1 MSLNVGDQE
10 CNSGKKYGQKGTL
23 CGPNMNIY
31 DHSSSSL
38 KQFKDLCKFLCIP
51 STPTAEYEDIIH
63 KEEVLVIS
71 GKVFTSTFSHAMKY
85 NTLQRLLSQLK
96 SSACHV
102 YL

>member
-51 STPTAEYEDIIH
+51 LTPTAEYEDIIH
-63 KEEVLVIS
+63 KEEVCNSKPRPNRNSLKIPR
-71 GKVFTSTFSHAMKY
+71 TNNMTDSTTYTFC
-85 NTLQRLLSQLK
+85 NQ
-96 SSACHV
+96 
-102 YL
+102 